1 MHGTIQETREQRH
14 RCQGCGRAFKA
25 RRSHAKTCSEKC
37 RMRLYRARKRNAP
50 LRFGSMFTSL
60 SDDWATPQDLFDELN
75 TEFNFTLDVCALP
88 DNAKCPTYYTPADD
102 GLTQPWAGTVW
113 CNPPYGRTIGQWI
126 EKAIDAARCGATVVA
141 LVPAR
146 TD

>member
-25 RRSHAKTCSEKC
+25 RRSHAASCSDKC

-60 SDDWATPQDLFDELN
+60 SDDWATPQPLFDELN
-75 TEFNFTLDVCALP
+75 AEFGFTLDVCSTSQ
-88 DNAKCPTYYTPADD
+88 NAKCPKFFTRDDD
-102 GLTQPWAGTVW
+102 GLAQPWNGV
-113 CNPPYGRTIGQWI
+113 
-126 EKAIDAARCGATVVA
+126 
-141 LVPAR
+141 
-146 TD
+146 